1 MMGYDNRK
9 FIPYIPSKEYDKVAS
24 EFLEQ
29 YYPEALMKPIPVPI
43 EQIAKTGLGLDIQYI
58 TLSEEQDI
66 FGMTVFTDGIVEVYN
81 PTEMLYDS
89 ISFKSKTML
98 IDPEAVKKTNIG
110 CLNNTI
116 AHECVHWY
124 KHRYYYKM
132 QKYEYSR
139 YANYCKCYVA
149 QIPEL
154 LEDESIMEA
163 QATGIAPRILMP
175 RATFVELAETLG
187 VSEHREDID
196 LICYLADFFKV
207 SKQSAR
213 IRIKECCL

>member
-1 MMGYDNRK
+1 MINRK
-9 FIPYIPSKEYDKVAS
+9 LLPYIPSKEYDKVAR

-29 YYPEALMKPIPVPI
+29 YYPDALMKPMPVPI
-43 EQIAKTGLGLDIQYI
+43 EQIAKTGLGLDIEYI

-66 FGMTVFTDGIVEVYN
+66 FGMTIFTDGIVEVYN
-81 PTEMLYDS
+81 PNEMLYEAK
-89 ISFKSKTML
+89 SFKSKTVL

-139 YANYCKCYVA
+139 YSKYCKCYVW
-149 QIPEL
+149 QPEL

-175 RATFVELAETLG
+175 RETFVELAESLG
-187 VSEHREDID
+187 VSECREDKD

-207 SKQSAR
+207 SKQSVR

>member
-1 MMGYDNRK
+1 MGYSDRK
-9 FIPYIPSKEYDKVAS
+9 LIPYIPPSEYDKVAS
-24 EFLEQ
+24 EFLEL
-29 YYPEALMKPIPVPI
+29 YYPEALNQPLPVPI
-43 EQIAKTGLGLDIQYI
+43 EQIAKSGLGLDIKYV

-66 FGMTVFTDGIVEVYN
+66 FGITVFTDGIVEVYDQ
-81 PTEMLYDS
+81 TEMLYDS
-89 ISFKSKTML
+89 VSFKSKTVL

-132 QKYEYSR
+132 QKYVYSR
-139 YANYCKCYVA
+139 YAKYCKCHVS
-149 QIPEL
+149 QLPSL

-175 RATFVELAETLG
+175 KATFVELAESLG
-187 VSEHREDID
+187 VSDGREGKDS
-196 LICYLADFFKV
+196 ICFLADFFKV
-207 SKQSAR
+207 SKQSVR
-213 IRIKECCL
+213 IRIKECNL